1 MPFLAAAAR
10 ASRRL
15 GHDYIG
21 TEHLLL
27 ALAEDRDT
35 AAARA
40 LAELSL
46 SPHLI
51 EADILA
57 LIGVGEPPHRR
68 RLDADALATL
78 GIDLDQVRRQV
89 EQTFGVGAL
98 ERTAAGC
105 TPICPRLKRAFEL
118 SAREAGDSPIRSEHV
133 LVAVASVEGSVAVE
147 ILAGRGITADD
158 LEASLAS
165 RPPTT

>member
-1 MPFLAAAAR
+1 
-10 ASRRL
+10 
-15 GHDYIG
+15 
-21 TEHLLL
+21 
-27 ALAEDRDT
+27 
-35 AAARA
+35 
-40 LAELSL
+40 
-46 SPHLI
+46 
-51 EADILA
+51 
-57 LIGVGEPPHRR
+57 
-68 RLDADALATL
+68 
-78 GIDLDQVRRQV
+78 VRRQV

-105 TPICPRLKRAFEL
+105 TPICPRLKRAIEL
-118 SAREAGDSPIRSEHV
+118 AAREAGDSPIRSEHV

>member
-27 ALAEDRDT
+27 ALAEDHDT
-35 AAARA
+35 TASQA
-40 LAELSL
+40 LAKLGLSR
-46 SPHLI
+46 PLI
-51 EADILA
+51 EVDIVT
-57 LIGVGEPPHRR
+57 LIGVGEAPRR

-78 GIDLDQVRRQV
+78 GIDLDRVRRHV
-89 EQTFGVGAL
+89 EQTFGPGAL

-118 SAREAGDSPIRSEHV
+118 AALNAADSPIRSEHV
-133 LVAVASVEGSVAVE
+133 LVAVASAEGSVAAE
-147 ILAGRGITADD
+147 ILAGRGITVND
-158 LEASLAS
+158 LQAALALG
-165 RPPTT
+165 PLAA